1 MMLTT
6 WFLNSNKI
14 ELGQIFNTPNQQ
26 GKFIYLKKKK
36 STTEII
42 FHKM

>member
-14 ELGQIFNTPNQQ
+14 ELGQIFNTPNPT
-26 GKFIYLKKKK
+26 GEIYLFKKKK
-36 STTEII
+36 EYHLNNIS
-42 FHKM
+42 